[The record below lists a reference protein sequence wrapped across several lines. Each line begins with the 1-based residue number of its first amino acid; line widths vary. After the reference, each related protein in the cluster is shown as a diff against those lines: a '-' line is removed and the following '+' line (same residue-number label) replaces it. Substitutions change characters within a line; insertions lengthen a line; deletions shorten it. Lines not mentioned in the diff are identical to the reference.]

1 MREGLEKEKE
11 RKRGME
17 SEGEGEGVIDT
28 QSKKRQRGIERG
40 M

>member
-1 MREGLEKEKE
+1 MEKEKE

-17 SEGEGEGVIDT
+17 SEGGGEGVIDT
-28 QSKKRQRGIERG
+28 QSKKRQRGIEGG